1 MLSVVEGRVYREL
14 VHFVLC
20 KCNREIS
27 ECVCEASKIF
37 EQLKL
42 RNPHDNEKSLNTKSR
57 IYLYFKDYHAKLN
70 VGTSLLK
77 ISNPIGAAD
86 AFRYNITCLHLIEID
101 ETKNIMVVEAKHLC
115 AAIRRH
121 YKLQTDS
128 DESLHHAK
136 YE

>member
-1 MLSVVEGRVYREL
+1 MNWCIL
-14 VHFVLC
+14 FFDQ
-20 KCNREIS
+20 CNRESS
-27 ECVCEASKIF
+27 ECVCEASGISD
-37 EQLKL
+37 QQKL
-42 RNPHDNEKSLNTKSR
+42 HSFNDHKKSLNTKSR
-57 IYLYFKDYHAKLN
+57 IYLYFKDYYAKLN